1 MCNIS
6 EFVLR
11 NKVNK
16 TPIATLFS
24 MQLQM
29 VVLVGCKHGLLK
41 LQYAHSL
48 FNLCAHLICNPRKT
62 GLNLICILLLATS
75 QATSVCIPN
84 YVVALKWLII
94 PTTQAVGAHL
104 SYTGFFDFFPTYI
117 NSIPSVPNCRLLWF
131 FYT

>member
-16 TPIATLFS
+16 TPIAIN

-84 YVVALKWLII
+84 YVVALK
-94 PTTQAVGAHL
+94 
-104 SYTGFFDFFPTYI
+104 
-117 NSIPSVPNCRLLWF
+117 
-131 FYT
+131 